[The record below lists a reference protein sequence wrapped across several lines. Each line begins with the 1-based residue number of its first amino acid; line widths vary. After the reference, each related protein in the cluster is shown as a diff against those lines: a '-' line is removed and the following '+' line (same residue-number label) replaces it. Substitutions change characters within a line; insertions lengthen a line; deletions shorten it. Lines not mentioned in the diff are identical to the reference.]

1 MKEYI
6 YLDMDLVNSC
16 LAQLDEGVLTK
27 IITGQV
33 SNNIQ
38 QEDGGEESS
47 SESDTKLGIPAVA
60 NTGLKFSNTKIDRF
74 STVFSQ
80 SNSELIETALAD
92 FSTDVLLN
100 KLQESGKL
108 HNDDSEWADG
118 NFIFSTNSLDVFN
131 FEQLKQSVKKEN
143 INLMLQKKSSLIKE
157 KDELENISKSANLRS
172 KHTERI
178 AELTTIIEENDYPK
192 NFKNIYNFASYSSAL
207 FPDTVLFKIGKSL
220 SMCTKEHIR
229 MNTPLLTFLSQTKRK
244 ANIFGIV
251 LARRDESLEPSG
263 EEQLETKVIASK
275 GPAIFNDIM
284 LESFNLIETGDY
296 FIRPIAIY
304 YDHE

>member
-16 LAQLDEGVLTK
+16 LAQLDEGILTK

-33 SNNIQ
+33 SNNSH

-47 SESDTKLGIPAVA
+47 SEKDVKLGIPVIA
-60 NTGLKFSNTKIDRF
+60 NTGVKFSNTKIDKF
-74 STVFSQ
+74 STVYSQ

-100 KLQESGKL
+100 KLKENGKL
-108 HNDDSEWADG
+108 HTDESEWNDG
-118 NFIFSTNSLDVFN
+118 NFIFSAHKLDVFN
-131 FEQLKQSVKKEN
+131 FEQLKQSTKKEN
-143 INLMLQKKSSLIKE
+143 INLMLQPNNEINDLKKELGILEKNTASRTKHAERILLIKQ
-157 KDELENISKSANLRS
+157 
-172 KHTERI
+172 
-178 AELTTIIEENDYPK
+178 IIEENDYPK
-192 NFKNIYNFASYSSAL
+192 NFKNIYNFASYSSFL
-207 FPDTVLFKIGKSL
+207 FPDTILFKIGKSL
-220 SMCTKEHIR
+220 SMCTKEYIR

-251 LARRDESLEPSG
+251 LARRDESLAPNG
-263 EEQLETKVIASK
+263 EEQLETNVIAST

-284 LESFNLIETGDY
+284 LESFNLIENGDY